1 MRDSTVLALPLP
13 AQGHV
18 NPMMTFSQKLLE
30 NGCKVIF
37 VNTDFNHRRV
47 VSSMVEQQDCSSLDE
62 QESVLKLVSIP
73 DGLGPDEDRNDQAK
87 LYEAIPKTM
96 PGALEKLIE
105 DIHLKGENK
114 INFIVADLCM
124 AWALDVGSK
133 LGIKGAVLCP
143 ASAAIFTLVYSIP
156 VLIDEGIIDSDLGL
170 TSTTKKRIQISPS
183 MPEMDPEDF
192 FWFNMGDL
200 TTGKNVLKYLLHCA
214 RSLQLTQW
222 WLCNSTHELEP
233 GTLLFL
239 PKIIP
244 IGPLLRSNDNDHNK
258 SAATKSMGQF
268 WKEDQSCMSWLDEQ
282 ADGSVLYVAFG
293 SITLFDQ
300 NQFNELALGLDLTN
314 RPFLWVI
321 REDNKMAYPHEFQGH
336 KGKIVNWA
344 PQQKVLS
351 HPAIACFVTHCGW
364 NSTMEG
370 LSSGVPLLC
379 WPYFGD
385 QLYNKAHIC
394 DELKVGLGIDK
405 DQNGVVSRG
414 ELKTKVE
421 QIFND
426 ENIKFRCVV
435 LKEKVMKNI
444 AKGGTSYEN
453 FKNFVKEIKE

>member
-1 MRDSTVLALPLP
+1 MRTPTVLALPYP

-18 NPMMTFSQKLLE
+18 NPMMTFSQKLVQ

-37 VNTDFNHRRV
+37 VNTDFIHRRV
-47 VSSMVEQQDCSSLDE
+47 VSSMVEQQDSSTLDDE
-62 QESVLKLVSIP
+62 ESVLKLVSIS
-73 DGLGPDEDRNDQAK
+73 DGLGPDDDRNDLAK
-87 LYEAIPKTM
+87 MCDAIPNTM
-96 PGALEKLIE
+96 PEALEKLIE
-105 DIHLKGENK
+105 DIHLKGENR
-114 INFIVADLCM
+114 INFIVVDLCM

-143 ASAAIFTLVYSIP
+143 ASATFFTLLYNIP

-170 TSTTKKRIQISPS
+170 TLTTEKTIQISPS
-183 MPEMDPEDF
+183 MPEMDPKDF
-192 FWFNMGDL
+192 FWLNIGDL
-200 TTGKNVLKYLLHCA
+200 TTGKKVLKYLLYCA
-214 RSLQLTQW
+214 RSLHLTQW
-222 WLCNSTHELEP
+222 WLCNTTHELEP
-233 GTLLFL
+233 ETLLFL
-239 PKIIP
+239 PNIIP

-293 SITLFDQ
+293 SFTLFDQ

-321 REDNKMAYPHEFQGH
+321 REDNKMAYPHQFQGH

-370 LSSGVPLLC
+370 LSNGVPLLC

-385 QLYNKAHIC
+385 QVYNKTHIC
-394 DELKVGLGIDK
+394 DELKVGVGIDK
-405 DQNGVVSRG
+405 DENGVVSRG
-414 ELKTKVE
+414 
-421 QIFND
+421 
-426 ENIKFRCVV
+426 
-435 LKEKVMKNI
+435 
-444 AKGGTSYEN
+444 S
-453 FKNFVKEIKE
+453 

>member
-1 MRDSTVLALPLP
+1 MRAPTVLALPLP

-18 NPMMTFSQKLLE
+18 NPMMTFSQKLIE

-47 VSSMVEQQDCSSLDE
+47 VSSMVEQQDSCSPDEEESL
-62 QESVLKLVSIP
+62 LKLVSIP
-73 DGLGPDEDRNDQAK
+73 DGLGPDDDRNDLAK
-87 LYEAIPKTM
+87 LYDVFPKTM
-96 PGALEKLIE
+96 PEALEKLIE
-105 DIHLKGENK
+105 DIHVKDEK
-114 INFIVADLCM
+114 RINFIVADLCM

-133 LGIKGAVLCP
+133 LGIKELCWVLHQQLLSPCCT
-143 ASAAIFTLVYSIP
+143 ASLFNINHQK
-156 VLIDEGIIDSDLGL
+156 ENSDF
-170 TSTTKKRIQISPS
+170 S
-183 MPEMDPEDF
+183 
-192 FWFNMGDL
+192 N
-200 TTGKNVLKYLLHCA
+200 LH
-214 RSLQLTQW
+214 LTQW
-222 WLCNSTHELEP
+222 WLCNTTHELEP
-233 GTLLFL
+233 ETFLFL

-244 IGPLLRSNDNDHNK
+244 IGPLLKSNDNDHNK

-293 SITLFDQ
+293 NITLFDQ

-364 NSTMEG
+364 NSTTEG
-370 LSSGVPLLC
+370 LSNGVPFLC

-385 QLYNKAHIC
+385 QLYNKAHI
-394 DELKVGLGIDK
+394 
-405 DQNGVVSRG
+405 
-414 ELKTKVE
+414 
-421 QIFND
+421 
-426 ENIKFRCVV
+426 
-435 LKEKVMKNI
+435 VM
-444 AKGGTSYEN
+444 S
-453 FKNFVKEIKE
+453 

>member
-1 MRDSTVLALPLP
+1 MSIPSVLVFPFP
-13 AQGHV
+13 CQGHV
-18 NPMMTFSQKLLE
+18 NPMLTLSQKLVE

-37 VNTDFNHRRV
+37 VNTDFNHKRV
-47 VSSMVEQQDCSSLDE
+47 VSSMVDQYNE
-62 QESVLKLVSIP
+62 ESPLKLVSIP
-73 DGLGPDEDRNDQAK
+73 DGLGPNDDRNNLGK
-87 LYEAIPKTM
+87 LCDSMLITVPEALK
-96 PGALEKLIE
+96 KLIE
-105 DIHLKGENK
+105 DNNNIHLKGDNR
-114 INFIVADLCM
+114 IRFIVADVH
-124 AWALDVGSK
+124 VGWILNVACE
-133 LGIKGAVLCP
+133 LGIKGALFWP
-143 ASAAIFTLVYSIP
+143 AAAALFHLVSSVP
-156 VLIDEGIIDSDLGL
+156 KLVDDGIIDSDGSIL
-170 TSTTKKRIQISPS
+170 TSKRTIQLSPS
-183 MPEMDPEDF
+183 MPEMDTRTL
-192 FWFNMGDL
+192 FWFHMARHMG
-200 TTGKNVLKYLLHCA
+200 GSHYLNFLVHHCFPA
-214 RSLQLTQW
+214 LNLTQW
-222 WLCNSTHELEP
+222 WLCDTAYELEP
-233 GTLLFL
+233 QVLTLVPSLL
-239 PKIIP
+239 P
-244 IGPLLRSNDNDHNK
+244 IGPLLRSDHYYKTN
-258 SAATKSMGQF
+258 ATLRSLGQF
-268 WKEDQSCMSWLDEQ
+268 WEEDLSCMSWLDEQ

-293 SITLFDQ
+293 SFTLFDQ

-370 LSSGVPLLC
+370 LSNGVPLLC

-385 QLYNKAHIC
+385 QPYNKTHIC

-421 QIFND
+421 QLFND
-426 ENIKFRCVV
+426 ESIKCRCVV

-453 FKNFVKEIKE
+453 LQRFVKEIKE